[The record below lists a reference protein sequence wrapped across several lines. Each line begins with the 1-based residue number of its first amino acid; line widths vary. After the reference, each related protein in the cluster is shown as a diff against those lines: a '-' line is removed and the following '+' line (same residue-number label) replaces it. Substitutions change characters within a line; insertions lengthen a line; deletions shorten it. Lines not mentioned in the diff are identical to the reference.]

1 MPEELFWSTLVAAF
15 AWMATK
21 RWEITE
27 RRRLRYIE
35 VASRIPSLMEAT
47 GSVDG
52 RQELIR
58 EIYKLWIDG
67 SPAVVRAAEK
77 ALNAIQ
83 NSSDKKEDEWK
94 DLILLMRRDAR
105 SFWQW
110 RDISADEITFRA
122 AS

>member
-1 MPEELFWSTLVAAF
+1 MPLELFWSALVGAF
-15 AWMATK
+15 AWVATK

-35 VASRIPSLMEAT
+35 IAARIPSLMT
-47 GSVDG
+47 DGSVEG
-52 RQELIR
+52 RQELLR
-58 EIYKLWIDG
+58 EAYKLWIDG

-83 NSSDKKEDEWK
+83 KSTGTAEDDWKE
-94 DLILLMRRDAR
+94 LILLMRRDAR
-105 SFWQW
+105 SFWEW
-110 RDISADEITFRA
+110 NDISATEITFRS